1 MTWNNFQGVVYGD
14 SAFAN
19 RYPVVA
25 PYHPARTNAE
35 ADFNNRMSSVKIT
48 AENGFKGLYCI

>member
-35 ADFNNRMSSVKIT
+35 ADFNNRMSTVRIT
-48 AENGFKGLYCI
+48 AENGFKGL